1 MNTGRSA
8 LHCSCMQL
16 RVARLCLDC
25 EEVHDGYQCPVCAS
39 DHFTYLTRW
48 VPAPERRERPR
59 TPGAPPPAEVEV
71 YRQLVMPEPNR
82 GRLLTRALVGLGAAG
97 VFGLLLGGH
106 RARVKQSSNDGQP
119 IDE

>member
-1 MNTGRSA
+1 
-8 LHCSCMQL
+8 MQL

-25 EEVHDGYQCPVCAS
+25 EEVHDDYRCPICAS

-59 TPGAPPPAEVEV
+59 PAAPPPELEV
-71 YRQLVMPEPNR
+71 YQQLVAPEKGR
-82 GRLLTRALVGLGAAG
+82 GRFFARALVGLGAAG

-106 RARVKQSSNDGQP
+106 RARTKQAPTDGQP
-119 IDE
+119 AEDE